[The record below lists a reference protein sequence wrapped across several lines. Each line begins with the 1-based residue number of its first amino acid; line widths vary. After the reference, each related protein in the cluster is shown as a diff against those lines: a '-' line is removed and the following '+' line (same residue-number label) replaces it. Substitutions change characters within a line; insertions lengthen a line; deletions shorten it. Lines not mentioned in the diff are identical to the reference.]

1 MRPLQAFINLSL
13 TCSLRLEG
21 LKKKWLR
28 IIRSVGKGGREARLS
43 NFFSSS
49 LPTPSPLPPSSISSH
64 FLLPPSSTRKPV
76 DRLNPYICSIEQEG
90 QRRLTEVADD
100 TVIRVTAGQERLVR
114 QQAKLHAS
122 YDDVQRSISFSL
134 RGNVRAL
141 HQERMMIDSGRK
153 QLKEMAKTVQ
163 DKLGLFIWEFLIKE
177 SSFLQPHLVIVP
189 LLLLREPAVN
199 HFRVQRPSSENSILR
214 INFLPYPGNVLTR
227 CKCFV

>member
-1 MRPLQAFINLSL
+1 MIRFVSWCHESHLNILLMRPIRAFIDLSPKCRL
-13 TCSLRLEG
+13 CLEG

-28 IIRSVGKGGREARLS
+28 IIRSVGKGGREAARFS
-43 NFFSSS
+43 NFFPTS
-49 LPTPSPLPPSSISSH
+49 LPPPPPTSISSH
-64 FLLPPSSTRKPV
+64 FPLPPSSTRKPV
-76 DRLNPYICSIEQEG
+76 DRLNLYICSIEQEG
-90 QRRLTEVADD
+90 QRRLTEAADD

-177 SSFLQPHLVIVP
+177 SSFLQPRLVIVP
-189 LLLLREPAVN
+189 LLLLRK
-199 HFRVQRPSSENSILR
+199 SL
-214 INFLPYPGNVLTR
+214 
-227 CKCFV
+227 

>member
-1 MRPLQAFINLSL
+1 MRPLQAFVNLSL
-13 TCSLRLEG
+13 TCSLCLEG

-28 IIRSVGKGGREARLS
+28 IIRSVGKGGREAARLS

-49 LPTPSPLPPSSISSH
+49 LPTPSPLPPTSISSH
-64 FLLPPSSTRKPV
+64 FPLPLPPSSTRKPV

-90 QRRLTEVADD
+90 QRRLTEAADD

-122 YDDVQRSISFSL
+122 YDGVQRSISFSL

-163 DKLGLFIWEFLIKE
+163 DKLGLFI
-177 SSFLQPHLVIVP
+177 
-189 LLLLREPAVN
+189 
-199 HFRVQRPSSENSILR
+199 
-214 INFLPYPGNVLTR
+214 
-227 CKCFV
+227 

>member
-1 MRPLQAFINLSL
+1 M
-13 TCSLRLEG
+13 EG

-28 IIRSVGKGGREARLS
+28 IIRSVGKGGREAARFS
-43 NFFSSS
+43 NFFPTS
-49 LPTPSPLPPSSISSH
+49 LSPPPHPLLPL
-64 FLLPPSSTRKPV
+64 FLPAFPLPPSSTRKPV
-76 DRLNPYICSIEQEG
+76 DRLNLYICSIEQEG
-90 QRRLTEVADD
+90 QRRLTEAADD

-122 YDDVQRSISFSL
+122 YDDVQRSIWFSL

-214 INFLPYPGNVLTR
+214 INFLPSPGNVLTR

>member
-1 MRPLQAFINLSL
+1 MIRFVSWFHESHLNILLMRPLQAFINLSL
-13 TCSLRLEG
+13 TCSLCLEG

-28 IIRSVGKGGREARLS
+28 IIRSVGKGGREAARLS

-49 LPTPSPLPPSSISSH
+49 LPTPSPLPPTSISSH
-64 FLLPPSSTRKPV
+64 FPLPPSSTRKPV
-76 DRLNPYICSIEQEG
+76 DRLNLYICSIEQEG
-90 QRRLTEVADD
+90 QRRLTEAADD

-122 YDDVQRSISFSL
+122 YDDVQRSIWFSL

-177 SSFLQPHLVIVP
+177 SSFLQPRLVIVP
-189 LLLLREPAVN
+189 LLLLRK
-199 HFRVQRPSSENSILR
+199 SL
-214 INFLPYPGNVLTR
+214 
-227 CKCFV
+227 

>member
-13 TCSLRLEG
+13 TCSLCLEG

-49 LPTPSPLPPSSISSH
+49 FPTPSPLPPSSISSH

-153 QLKEMAKTVQ
+153 QLKEMAKTVL
-163 DKLGLFIWEFLIKE
+163 DKLGLFIWEFFPSTSLGYRPPP
-177 SSFLQPHLVIVP
+177 SFE
-189 LLLLREPAVN
+189 REPAN
-199 HFRVQRPSSENSILR
+199 HFRVQRPSSENPILR

>member
-153 QLKEMAKTVQ
+153 QLKEMAKTVL
-163 DKLGLFIWEFLIKE
+163 DKLGLFIWEFFPSTSLGYRPAP
-177 SSFLQPHLVIVP
+177 SFK
-189 LLLLREPAVN
+189 REPAVN

>member
-13 TCSLRLEG
+13 TCSLCVEG

-141 HQERMMIDSGRK
+141 HQERIMIDSGRK
-153 QLKEMAKTVQ
+153 QLKEMAKTVL

-177 SSFLQPHLVIVP
+177 RSFLQPHLVIVP
-189 LLLLREPAVN
+189 LLLLRESLQLIILEYSDL
-199 HFRVQRPSSENSILR
+199 HQKIQFWESIFYL
-214 INFLPYPGNVLTR
+214 IW
-227 CKCFV
+227 